1 MSKYRKHQREVASER
16 RIKKKQKE
24 SSSSRNKKQ
33 VTFKPRYN
41 TRSSKARV
49 QELHD
54 MIQSMVSIESDQ
66 SDTESYQSA
75 NDSSGASVEQD

>member
-49 QELHD
+49 QELQD
-54 MIQSMVSIESDQ
+54 MIQNMLAIASDQ
-66 SDTESYQSA
+66 SDNESYQSA
-75 NDSSGASVEQD
+75 NDSGASGE